1 MDHIIGFPYP
11 FSNSALKN
19 CLPIIIGCCLRK
31 SQRYAGWRIICQ
43 GGVSQGFPPTSKE
56 VEEEEEKEEEEKEN
70 QQGGEAW
77 VGDDREIGVAPGL
90 QALGADLK
98 KVNEKEDKKKIEYL
112 QNESGVAGHRDQGCW
127 NRN

>member
-56 VEEEEEKEEEEKEN
+56 VEEEEEKEEEEKEVEE
-70 QQGGEAW
+70 GGEAW
-77 VGDDREIGVAPGL
+77 VGDDREIGHPL
-90 QALGADLK
+90 T
-98 KVNEKEDKKKIEYL
+98 
-112 QNESGVAGHRDQGCW
+112 
-127 NRN
+127 